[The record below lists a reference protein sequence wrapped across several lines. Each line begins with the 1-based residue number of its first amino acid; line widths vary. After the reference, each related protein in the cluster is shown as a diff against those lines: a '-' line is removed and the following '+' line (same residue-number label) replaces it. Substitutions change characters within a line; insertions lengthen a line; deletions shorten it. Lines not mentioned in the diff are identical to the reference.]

1 VKKQPARVGDLLGGF
16 LERQGV
22 KEQVER
28 VAVLEEWAERVGPR
42 IAAVT
47 RARSVA
53 EGTLFVE
60 VKSSA
65 WLMELNMMKGRI
77 LERLNEGRSD
87 ATIEKLVL
95 VLSQDG
101 PQDGTTG
108 RRS

>member
-1 VKKQPARVGDLLGGF
+1 MKKEPARVGELLDGF

-22 KEQVER
+22 KVQVER
-28 VAVLEEWAERVGPR
+28 VAVLEDWAERVGPR

-47 RARSVA
+47 WARSVA

-77 LERLNEGRSD
+77 LERLNEGRSE
-87 ATIEKLVL
+87 APIEKLVL
-95 VLSQDG
+95 VLSQGEPD
-101 PQDGTTG
+101 DGTTR

>member
-1 VKKQPARVGDLLGGF
+1 VKRGEPSRVGEFLEGF

-28 VAVLEEWAERVGPR
+28 VGVLDLWAERVGPR

-53 EGTLFVE
+53 EATLFVE
-60 VKSSA
+60 VRSSA

-77 LERLNEGRSD
+77 LERLNEGRSE
-87 ATIEKLVL
+87 APIEKLVL

-101 PQDGTTG
+101 AEGG
-108 RRS
+108 AAR